1 MEPEAPNI
9 QARTLGD
16 TLQKLRKETS
26 KMVWQVNVLPTK
38 PQDLD
43 SVLGTH
49 MLEGENCLQPGVLFL
64 PHAHCGTCVRMCAP
78 IGACAY
84 THRQGNNGW
93 NEWRKEVSW
102 RGSLCMQMKQAT
114 NSETSK
120 IMEIMVLD

>member
-49 MLEGENCLQPGVLFL
+49 LLEGENCLQPGVLFL
-64 PHAHCGTCVRMCAP
+64 PRAHCGTCVCACVHP
-78 IGACAY
+78 LVHVHILTDKVTMDEMSG
-84 THRQGNNGW
+84 
-93 NEWRKEVSW
+93 ERKSVEEAVCV
-102 RGSLCMQMKQAT
+102 RK
-114 NSETSK
+114 
-120 IMEIMVLD
+120 